1 MNHRYWN
8 EIVEPTCEKKGYTLY
23 VCDRCGDSFTEN
35 VTEKLPHWWGEWTP
49 DGNGMQSAVCTR
61 EGCGAVK
68 TMSCPMFDFL
78 TAGEGLRFSPV
89 SGAVI
94 DGEQMERIENAKA
107 VALTGALS
115 RGEVIVR
122 MNGDYLSLAFEYA
135 GACTM
140 PTGQVRFTLPEG
152 TKLMLVAQDGTET
165 ELPFAENDGE
175 IVFIVDF
182 TGAEVPVMLVRL
194 AAEA

>member
-8 EIVEPTCEKKGYTLY
+8 EIMEPTCEKKGYTLY

-49 DGNGMQSAVCTR
+49 DGNGKQSAVCTR

-68 TMSCPMFDFL
+68 TISCQMFDFP

-107 VALTGALS
+107 VAVTGALP

-122 MNGDYLSLAFEYA
+122 MNGEY
-135 GACTM
+135 CRWPLNM
-140 PTGQVRFTLPEG
+140 PGHAPCPPGRYGSRCRSRCRRE
-152 TKLMLVAQDGTET
+152 
-165 ELPFAENDGE
+165 
-175 IVFIVDF
+175 
-182 TGAEVPVMLVRL
+182 RS
-194 AAEA
+194 